1 MRRTEQYTD
10 AIIDLRSDTVTRP
23 DAAMRE
29 AMATAVVGDDVY
41 HDDPTV
47 KELEKTAAQM
57 LGKPAAV
64 YMPSGTQS
72 NLTAVM
78 AHCQRGDEYIIGD
91 RYHVFRHEAGGTS
104 VLGSTYPF
112 PVPTQADGSVLASD
126 VRGAIKA
133 NDPHYPVSRL
143 LCLENTVAGQA
154 LAPDVLAEP
163 ASGAREHGMKVHLDG
178 ARFFNAVTA
187 TGVTANEIASVADS
201 VSVCLSKGLGA
212 PVGSVLVS
220 DTETIAKAH
229 RFRKMLGGGMRQV
242 GILAAAGLYALQN
255 NISRLA
261 DDHQRASALADA
273 LNEIPALWEKPVVSH
288 TNMLFIE
295 PKAKISTAMYD
306 WLEQQQVIVG
316 SPSPVKRLVIHL
328 DITDNKIDRIIT
340 AFKQFNEKTK

>member
-1 MRRTEQYTD
+1 
-10 AIIDLRSDTVTRP
+10 
-23 DAAMRE
+23 
-29 AMATAVVGDDVY
+29 
-41 HDDPTV
+41 
-47 KELEKTAAQM
+47 
-57 LGKPAAV
+57 
-64 YMPSGTQS
+64 
-72 NLTAVM
+72 
-78 AHCQRGDEYIIGD
+78 
-91 RYHVFRHEAGGTS
+91 
-104 VLGSTYPF
+104 
-112 PVPTQADGSVLASD
+112 
-126 VRGAIKA
+126 
-133 NDPHYPVSRL
+133 
-143 LCLENTVAGQA
+143 
-154 LAPDVLAEP
+154 
-163 ASGAREHGMKVHLDG
+163 
-178 ARFFNAVTA
+178 
-187 TGVTANEIASVADS
+187 
-201 VSVCLSKGLGA
+201 VCLSKGLGA